1 MRQAIPRSHKVYRA
15 IQSPQGPSTP
25 KHQRLPRPFATMARK
40 PGWAISK
47 PPCTTIRL
55 VNQRYL
61 RCKTDPV
68 RSWSWTVGG
77 NCFWPM
83 KLKASKRWLC
93 GMAHFQLL
101 GSNRGASTTWPS
113 TGAAHLFLPLTA
125 QAKFTGKPIIFIRCY
140 RRSSMEMAG
149 GKSQHAALAI
159 GSSPTGQGSIWG
171 SRGAFLPTNNSP
183 RGTLA

>member
-1 MRQAIPRSHKVYRA
+1 
-15 IQSPQGPSTP
+15 
-25 KHQRLPRPFATMARK
+25 MARK

-61 RCKTDPV
+61 RCKTDPG

-77 NCFWPM
+77 KCFWPM

-140 RRSSMEMAG
+140 RRSSMEMPG
-149 GKSQHAALAI
+149 EKSQRAALAI

-171 SRGAFLPTNNSP
+171 SRAACLPTNNSP
-183 RGTLA
+183 RGILA